1 MPPIVKAVPLVIAG
15 MLDSFVEDNKLTEIE
30 ACYNGSKPLEADLA
44 AALKAVE
51 AKNIPDAIK
60 QLMAFASAIPAELS
74 TCKAIGGDL
83 KAVAAWAAI
92 FKDKSKLESTIE
104 KNLLV
109 HRKVITTDLEAA
121 KADLTAGNYFKSG

>member
-1 MPPIVKAVPLVIAG
+1 

-44 AALKAVE
+44 AAIKAVE
-51 AKNIPDAIK
+51 AKNIGAAINE
-60 QLMAFASAIPAELS
+60 LMNFVSVLPYELK

-121 KADLTAGNYFKSG
+121 KADLTAGDYFKSG